1 MAEKFPMERRSTC
14 KEHVAQMKEIF
25 DKIDKR
31 LPIWVFL
38 ASIGIIGAA
47 FSFVSLVSRD
57 NFQSAHS
64 RMSALA
70 AVNKESMSEVNDSLK
85 SISAAINSINVQ
97 QAVSTRAIQGME
109 EDINEL
115 KQQKKGR
122 TFVP

>member
-1 MAEKFPMERRSTC
+1 MMTEKLPIERRATC

-57 NFQSAHS
+57 NIQTAHN
-64 RMSALA
+64 RMSSIVDA
-70 AVNKESMSEVNDSLK
+70 NKEALSEVNTSLK

-97 QAVSTRAIQGME
+97 QAVTTTAIKGME
-109 EDINEL
+109 KDIDEL
-115 KQQKKGR
+115 KQQKNGR
-122 TFVP
+122 SP

>member
-38 ASIGIIGAA
+38 ASITIIATA
-47 FSFVSLVSRD
+47 FSFVSLINRD
-57 NFQSAHS
+57 NFQAAHN
-64 RMSALA
+64 RMSAMA
-70 AVNKESMSEVNDSLK
+70 TINKENITEVNTSLK
-85 SISAAINSINVQ
+85 EISAAINSINVQ

-109 EDINEL
+109 KDIEEL
-115 KQQKKGR
+115 KLQKKGR
-122 TFVP
+122 TGS

>member
-38 ASIGIIGAA
+38 AAIGIIGAA

-57 NFQSAHS
+57 NFQSAHN

-70 AVNKESMSEVNDSLK
+70 TVNKESLDEVNDSLK

-97 QAVSTRAIQGME
+97 QAVTTKSITGME
-109 EDINEL
+109 KDIDEL
-115 KQQKKGR
+115 KRQKNGR
-122 TFVP
+122 AMP